1 MNAGDTVKVKVT
13 FSEKVGVVGTS
24 VLSLNSGENA
34 VYLPNVDDD
43 DKTLIYEYKVVAGT
57 ASPLSIL
64 QNVYPTNIQDD
75 AGNTLNAG
83 LSETILKYNSK
94 NIVIDTTEPATP
106 TVSIAGNSNA
116 SSFTQSVGM
125 TIGGTE
131 GNAMIEF
138 SLDAGGS
145 YETYTGAITLP
156 KEGNNNLNTFNV
168 LVKQTDIAGNVS
180 SLSQM
185 KTVVVDLRPTGLKS
199 ITTTKPSGV
208 YKAGVLIPLTLEFH
222 KAIKSNSNVTLTLSN
237 NKPITFKP
245 DGKSVYTVNYTTED
259 GDDVDALFVKN
270 FAGTI
275 IDSATGALVTSFV
288 GVDGSVSA
296 GVVNGTITADNLPK
310 TSNVISIDT
319 AAPKLTGY
327 TVKSLGGTPVITV
340 AKNYLNAGDTVE
352 IAVAFDEA
360 VTISGNST
368 VTLNN
373 NKKAV
378 YTGTSDDKKTLYYT
392 YTVAGGDD
400 KTDLG
405 IAANIYPNNIQ
416 DIAGNTLSAGLA
428 DATTLK
434 HDSRNIEIDTVCV
447 APTLD
452 GIFAGK
458 IYNATQTVTLSG
470 EPGATFYYSVDG
482 GANSQQGQSF
492 STPTTEG
499 RHPITAYQVDIA
511 GNKSLWANV
520 IEIIV
525 DTAPPK
531 IKSISTTAGSGS
543 YKKGDK
549 FTITAEFTE
558 NVTGNITVTLNTTA
572 KVTFANITDSNT
584 ATATYTTLS
593 GHDTNALKANSVSG
607 SITDTAG
614 NNITTFDSGFAN
626 FAGKNIKIDTTAPE
640 INGFSMTAH
649 SGSTKTGTLNT
660 ILQDTA
666 TDSNIILNFNEGV
679 SKGSGSIKI
688 ERVYKS
694 YPAVMEVDDY
704 NTHKASISSWYIQR
718 CIGTVNNNGTEPD
731 TNAKYV
737 LKYAINHG
745 AYARASDITDSTQKA
760 VYDYFADKEY
770 NVTTIDVNSGLV
782 TIGKNS
788 STNATSVVTIQ
799 LPSKLQKGIIYKVT
813 FTEGTF
819 VDLVGNKCAA
829 ESGNKVQFE
838 TGPTATPVIRI
849 NKLSGQGPGNQPYTT
864 GVKVSSEMHDAELYF
879 AQSNNSVNSD
889 SNSVDK
895 VKNPTS
901 FASYSSEE
909 TLKVTNDQDGA
920 IFKLWAKTTK
930 DGLTDGEV
938 YKELA
943 YKTVIKLGGGSRYV
957 RGSDSTG
964 GVSATTEFPASWYDI
979 LSTAQG
985 GSSCWVTWHI
995 LKSFQWKEYDP
1006 NAYHD
1011 DKTDNRW
1018 IGSENE
1024 VTKPGSCDYIN
1035 APEVDGGG
1043 SSGDSGN
1050 TGSGVTITVTWTA
1063 DYDVWGAG
1071 AYVYAWVWGGSG
1083 GDKFVSCSPDHN
1095 GSDKKVTFVLPAG
1108 YKNFKLVR
1116 LSENTPSWDK
1126 AWNESS
1132 NIENVSGTSHTV
1144 TFYNK

>member
-1 MNAGDTVKVKVT
+1 MRL
-13 FSEKVGVVGTS
+13 
-24 VLSLNSGENA
+24 LSDE
-34 VYLPNVDDD
+34 
-43 DKTLIYEYKVVAGT
+43 
-57 ASPLSIL
+57 
-64 QNVYPTNIQDD
+64 
-75 AGNTLNAG
+75 
-83 LSETILKYNSK
+83 
-94 NIVIDTTEPATP
+94 
-106 TVSIAGNSNA
+106 
-116 SSFTQSVGM
+116 
-125 TIGGTE
+125 
-131 GNAMIEF
+131 
-138 SLDAGGS
+138 
-145 YETYTGAITLP
+145 TGA
-156 KEGNNNLNTFNV
+156 V
-168 LVKQTDIAGNVS
+168 
-180 SLSQM
+180 
-185 KTVVVDLRPTGLKS
+185 
-199 ITTTKPSGV
+199 
-208 YKAGVLIPLTLEFH
+208 FH
-222 KAIKSNSNVTLTLSN
+222 YS
-237 NKPITFKP
+237 
-245 DGKSVYTVNYTTED
+245 
-259 GDDVDALFVKN
+259 
-270 FAGTI
+270 
-275 IDSATGALVTSFV
+275 
-288 GVDGSVSA
+288 
-296 GVVNGTITADNLPK
+296 VNGGASEAECNDETFT
-310 TSNVISIDT
+310 
-319 AAPKLTGY
+319 
-327 TVKSLGGTPVITV
+327 TPI
-340 AKNYLNAGDTVE
+340 
-352 IAVAFDEA
+352 
-360 VTISGNST
+360 
-368 VTLNN
+368 
-373 NKKAV
+373 
-378 YTGTSDDKKTLYYT
+378 
-392 YTVAGGDD
+392 
-400 KTDLG
+400 
-405 IAANIYPNNIQ
+405 
-416 DIAGNTLSAGLA
+416 
-428 DATTLK
+428 
-434 HDSRNIEIDTVCV
+434 
-447 APTLD
+447 
-452 GIFAGK
+452 
-458 IYNATQTVTLSG
+458 
-470 EPGATFYYSVDG
+470 
-482 GANSQQGQSF
+482 
-492 STPTTEG
+492 TEG
-499 RHPITAYQVDIA
+499 RHPITAYQIDIA
-511 GNKSLWANV
+511 GNKSLWADA

-525 DTAPPK
+525 DTAPPA

-572 KVTFANITDSNT
+572 EVTFANITDSNT

-593 GHDTNALKANSVSG
+593 GHNTNALKANSVSG

-640 INGFSMTAH
+640 ISSFSMTAH

-666 TDSNIILNFNEGV
+666 TDSNIVLNFNEGV

-704 NTHKASISSWYIQR
+704 NIHKAGISNWYKQR

-737 LKYAINHG
+737 LNYAINHG
-745 AYARASDITDSTQKA
+745 AYASASDITDSTQKA
-760 VYDYFADKEY
+760 VYNYFADKEY

-829 ESGNKVQFE
+829 ESGSKVQFE

-879 AQSNNSVNSD
+879 AQSNNPVNSD

-930 DGLTDGEV
+930 DGLTGGEV

-943 YKTVIKLGGGSRYV
+943 YKTVIKLGSSHYV

-964 GVSATTEFPASWYDI
+964 GVSATTEFPASWYDS

-1050 TGSGVTITVTWTA
+1050 TGSGVTITLTVPDW
-1063 DYDVWGAG
+1063 VWNDSAVL
-1071 AYVYAWVWGGSG
+1071 YVWVWGGS
-1083 GDKFVSCSPDHN
+1083 VSGKWVN
-1095 GSDKKVTFVLPAG
+1095 VTKKSSTSATFVLPSGCTGFKVARMAAG
-1108 YKNFKLVR
+1108 ASPNFDTAHNK
-1116 LSENTPSWDK
+1116 SDDISYNGTTK
-1126 AWNESS
+1126 Y
-1132 NIENVSGTSHTV
+1132 NV
-1144 TFYNK
+1144 F